1 LLIDFLHLVAVSFC
15 VGLLVAVA
23 SVSVSEALMFYLPPA
38 TEKCF
43 TDEYAFDVLVS
54 GEFRVTT
61 PGQEKTKKLSFIVSA
76 AKGEKGKDVDK
87 KSFFFFPFSPLHLR
101 NHFLSLDQ

>member
-1 LLIDFLHLVAVSFC
+1 LTPFMSFC

-76 AKGEKGKDVDK
+76 EEGRWRGTLTK
-87 KSFFFFPFSPLHLR
+87 KKFFFS
-101 NHFLSLDQ
+101 LSHTHSHTH

>member
-1 LLIDFLHLVAVSFC
+1 MSFC

-76 AKGEKGKDVDK
+76 ERKGEGEGTLTK
-87 KSFFFFPFSPLHLR
+87 KKFFFL
-101 NHFLSLDQ
+101 FLTHTHTHTLD